1 MLAILLLPL
10 LELALLG
17 ILSGIVGTMTVLRGR
32 VFFAES
38 ITHGAFPGAVIGV
51 VCASVFTRDHSI
63 LALCVFLGALGLCL
77 PLSALMSALARI
89 PGVSGGGAAG
99 VVLTFSFALG
109 YFLSKWFAPLPLQI
123 SSFLTGS
130 IMTVTP
136 VDIVLAGMA
145 LVCALCILALR
156 GRHILLLSFDAQGY
170 RAAFRSSPGAY
181 ALTDALVS
189 ALITVC
195 VIVMI
200 PAEGTLLPLALL
212 VAPSAGL
219 MRFITR
225 PGVLMVVSAFAALA
239 ISACGFG
246 ISLVAEL
253 SSGGCI
259 ALTSG
264 LFFCGCVAWEAL
276 ASRPKAGST
285 PSRRRVMRQRNEA

>member
-10 LELALLG
+10 CELALLG

-89 PGVSGGGAAG
+89 SGVSGSAAAG

-136 VDIVLAGMA
+136 ADIVLAGMA
-145 LVCALCILALR
+145 LVCALCILTLR

-170 RAAFRSSPGAY
+170 RAAFRSSPGAFV
-181 ALTDALVS
+181 LTDALIS

-195 VIVMI
+195 LIVMI
-200 PAEGTLLPLALL
+200 PAVGTLLPLALL
-212 VAPSAGL
+212 IAPSAGL
-219 MRFITR
+219 MRFIAR
-225 PGVLMVVSAFAALA
+225 PGVLMVASALAALV
-239 ISACGFG
+239 ISACGFA
-246 ISLVAEL
+246 ISLILEL
-253 SSGGCI
+253 STGGCI
-259 ALTSG
+259 ALAAG
-264 LFFCGCVAWEAL
+264 IFFCGCVTWEAL
-276 ASRPKAGST
+276 SSRPKA
-285 PSRRRVMRQRNEA
+285 N

>member
-1 MLAILLLPL
+1 MLAILILPL
-10 LELALLG
+10 CELGLLG

-51 VCASVFTRDHSI
+51 V
-63 LALCVFLGALGLCL
+63 GALGLCL

-89 PGVSGGGAAG
+89 PGVSGGAAAG

-136 VDIVLAGMA
+136 MDIALAATATLGA
-145 LVCALCILALR
+145 LALLALR
-156 GRHILLLSFDAQGY
+156 GRHILLLSFDEQGY
-170 RAAFRSSPGAY
+170 RAAFRSSPNAC
-181 ALTDALVS
+181 ALTDALIS

-200 PAEGTLLPLALL
+200 PAVGTLLPLALL
-212 VAPSAGL
+212 IAPSAGL
-219 MRFITR
+219 MRFISR
-225 PGVLMVVSAFAALA
+225 PGVLMAASACVALA
-239 ISACGFG
+239 VCAFGFG
-246 ISLVAEL
+246 FSLLTEL

-259 ALTSG
+259 ALASG

-285 PSRRRVMRQRNEA
+285 PAQRRAIRQRSEA

>member
-1 MLAILLLPL
+1 MLAILILPL
-10 LELALLG
+10 CELALLG

-51 VCASVFTRDHSI
+51 VGASVFTRDHSI

-89 PGVSGGGAAG
+89 PGVSGGAAAG

-136 VDIVLAGMA
+136 MDIALAATATLGA
-145 LVCALCILALR
+145 LALLALR
-156 GRHILLLSFDAQGY
+156 GRHILLLSFDEQGY
-170 RAAFRSSPGAY
+170 RAAFRSSPGAC
-181 ALTDALVS
+181 ALTDALIS

-200 PAEGTLLPLALL
+200 PAVGTLLPLALL
-212 VAPSAGL
+212 IAPSAGL
-219 MRFITR
+219 MRFISR
-225 PGVLMVVSAFAALA
+225 PGVLMAASACAALA
-239 ISACGFG
+239 VCAFGFG
-246 ISLVAEL
+246 FSLLTEL

-259 ALTSG
+259 ALASG

-285 PSRRRVMRQRNEA
+285 PAQRRAIRQRSEA

>member
-109 YFLSKWFAPLPLQI
+109 YFLSKWFAPLP
-123 SSFLTGS
+123 
-130 IMTVTP
+130 
-136 VDIVLAGMA
+136 
-145 LVCALCILALR
+145 
-156 GRHILLLSFDAQGY
+156 
-170 RAAFRSSPGAY
+170 
-181 ALTDALVS
+181 
-189 ALITVC
+189 
-195 VIVMI
+195 
-200 PAEGTLLPLALL
+200 
-212 VAPSAGL
+212 
-219 MRFITR
+219 
-225 PGVLMVVSAFAALA
+225 
-239 ISACGFG
+239 
-246 ISLVAEL
+246 
-253 SSGGCI
+253 
-259 ALTSG
+259 
-264 LFFCGCVAWEAL
+264 
-276 ASRPKAGST
+276 
-285 PSRRRVMRQRNEA
+285 

>member
-1 MLAILLLPL
+1 
-10 LELALLG
+10 
-17 ILSGIVGTMTVLRGR
+17 MTVLRGR

-51 VCASVFTRDHSI
+51 VGASVFTRDHSI

-89 PGVSGGGAAG
+89 PGVSGGAAAG

-136 VDIVLAGMA
+136 MDIALAATATLGA
-145 LVCALCILALR
+145 LALLALR
-156 GRHILLLSFDAQGY
+156 GRHILLLSFDEQGY
-170 RAAFRSSPGAY
+170 RAAFRSSPNAC
-181 ALTDALVS
+181 ALTDALIS

-200 PAEGTLLPLALL
+200 PAVGTLLPLALL
-212 VAPSAGL
+212 IAPSAGL
-219 MRFITR
+219 MRFISR
-225 PGVLMVVSAFAALA
+225 PGVLMAASACVALA
-239 ISACGFG
+239 VCAFGFG
-246 ISLVAEL
+246 FSLLTEL

-259 ALTSG
+259 ALASG

-276 ASRPKAGST
+276 ASRPKAS
-285 PSRRRVMRQRNEA
+285 